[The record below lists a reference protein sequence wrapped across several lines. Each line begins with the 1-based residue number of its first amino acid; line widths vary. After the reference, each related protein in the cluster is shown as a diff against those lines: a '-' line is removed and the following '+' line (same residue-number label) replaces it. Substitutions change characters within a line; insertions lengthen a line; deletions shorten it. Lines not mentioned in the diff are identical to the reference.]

1 MNKQDNPIDRLLD
14 VEDNEPITL
23 FDEND
28 NAIAFEQIA
37 LIPFE
42 EKLYAILKP
51 IDVMEGVGDDEGV
64 IFLFEENEQTNE
76 TFLRVVNDDK
86 IIDKVFSQYLELVKE
101 EDKKAKTQK
110 TETKKKE
117 PAKKTTTKKASTKTE
132 KKTTKSTSKKAK

>member
-117 PAKKTTTKKASTKTE
+117 PAKKATTKKASTKTE

>member
-14 VEDNEPITL
+14 VDDNEPITL

-101 EDKKAKTQK
+101 ESKQTK
-110 TETKKKE
+110 TEKTEAKKKE
-117 PAKKTTTKKASTKTE
+117 PAKKTTTKKAPAKTE
-132 KKTTKSTSKKAK
+132 KKTTKTTSKKAK

>member
-14 VEDNEPITL
+14 VDDNEPITL
-23 FDEND
+23 YDEND

-117 PAKKTTTKKASTKTE
+117 PAKKTTTKKAPTKTE
-132 KKTTKSTSKKAK
+132 KKTTKPASKKTK